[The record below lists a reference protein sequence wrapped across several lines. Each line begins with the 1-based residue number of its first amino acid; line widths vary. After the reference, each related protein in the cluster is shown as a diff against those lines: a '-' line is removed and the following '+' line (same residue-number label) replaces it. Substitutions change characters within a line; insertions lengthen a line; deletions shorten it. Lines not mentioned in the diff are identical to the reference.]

1 MAKSTNKTA
10 VEELE
15 AAQGERMI
23 DVKLRFWTN
32 RIAKED
38 GKVLAKHAWA
48 GGMVR
53 VERNKSHGINPGPPL
68 PFHSL
73 LDIGVVIEKALIS
86 HVIKLHLSPK
96 MRKYL
101 TFDD

>member
-48 GGMVR
+48 GW
-53 VERNKSHGINPGPPL
+53 HG
-68 PFHSL
+68 SR
-73 LDIGVVIEKALIS
+73 
-86 HVIKLHLSPK
+86 
-96 MRKYL
+96 RKK
-101 TFDD
+101 